1 MDMKLSE
8 KIGMLRK
15 KAGFSQEELAEKL
28 DISRQSVS
36 KWELGDSVPELDKI
50 VRMSELF
57 GVTTDFLL
65 KEEQETAEPERPF
78 DSADGGEQAEPGF
91 SSAGDGFET
100 ADRNRGFEEA
110 AEKEKSER
118 LVSGEEACAYM
129 KTVKKA
135 SGWIA
140 TAVSLFILSPV
151 LLIFLGGYAE
161 YTGGITEDFAGSIGV
176 AVLLL
181 LVAVGA
187 GICIMHGM
195 QLSKWDFLE
204 KELFQLEPGVKELV
218 EAERKKREGV
228 HRRNIAIGVVLCI
241 LGVIPI
247 VLSQAFAAG
256 DFVEVVMLCLFFFMI
271 AVGVHVLV
279 RNGMEMDSHHKLLQ
293 DGDYSK
299 EKKQTN
305 KQLGAFPS
313 IYWCT
318 VTAIYLAWSF
328 TTRDWDSTWIVWPI
342 AGVLFAAVWGIL
354 QSVVKKKQ

>member
-65 KEEQETAEPERPF
+65 KEEQETAEPDHLF
-78 DSADGGEQAEPGF
+78 DSADGGGQTESGF
-91 SSAGDGFET
+91 SSEGYGF
-100 ADRNRGFEEA
+100 DEA
-110 AEKEKSER
+110 AEKEKPDR

-129 KTVKKA
+129 ETVKKA

-140 TAVSLFILSPV
+140 SAVSLFILSPV

-176 AVLLL
+176 AALLL

-293 DGDYSK
+293 DGNYSK
-299 EKKQTN
+299 EIKQTN
-305 KQLGAFPS
+305 KQFGEFPG

-328 TTRDWDSTWIVWPI
+328 ITRNWDFTWIVWPI